1 MRRVRPRNRLNTRR
15 VDLTVGLAIGLAT
28 LISSTSVAQAQARRV
43 ELTFTPTAR
52 AQLAVF
58 VECPATARFRTV
70 RLTQAVA
77 VRGIGNRPGASQMN
91 SGYRWPYGRRD
102 GVLPIWGHRRVT
114 YGESPFRTVIFD
126 GRVSEGNASN
136 AGSPDEAL
144 NTPDDYFCLSF
155 TQENSTKDQL
165 DAVTCASQFASNK
178 GRYLTG
184 DEQANGYAEPF
195 ESAPA
200 VGTMRALPLTS
211 LYPPR
216 RDLPSCSDGACA
228 NSVDARGYNS
238 DARMAM
244 PELDAVTMATPSGD
258 VEQRVVFDVP
268 TDWPDGQCSVYVE
281 INVEGDH
288 NETFGPERFPTPTT
302 PTNGWDYW
310 AGAFGYPYRGQP
322 SVLYRAPFI
331 LAPAGGLW
339 TASAPEGFG
348 ALHGDQGDVLPTDAS
363 MTDEPDDAPGSGA
376 DRLRSVN
383 GARLTVRVPA
393 WDACRQPNPPAS
405 CGRECDPGDPTSCGD
420 ALRCTDEGLCVGM
433 CEGVEP
439 GSSVACGGACDPDIA
454 STCDEGLVCAEDGT
468 CVGRCEVVTPPEPVS
483 GLELSHYPN
492 RRLSHQYA
500 QLVFTAPMSTRG
512 IARYEVR
519 VGNEPIVD
527 TESFERALPAVEASM
542 EGAGLEL
549 PLDAVPGEQVASAFG
564 GLQPQQRYYVGVR
577 AFDECNVPSTISVA
591 EITADSQY
599 FTTVTPCFIATAA
612 YGTPMASQVGVLRAF
627 RDRFLMSHAPGRAL
641 VNAYYR
647 LAPYAA
653 DVIRDRPWLRS
664 LVRDL
669 LSPLV
674 AWAQ

>member
-1 MRRVRPRNRLNTRR
+1 LKTSR
-15 VDLTVGLAIGLAT
+15 VDALAGLAIALALT
-28 LISSTSVAQAQARRV
+28 SSTSFAQGQSRRV
-43 ELTFTPTAR
+43 ELSFTPAAR

-58 VECPATARFRTV
+58 VECPDAGRFQTV

-102 GVLPIWGHRRVT
+102 GVLPIWGHRRIAH
-114 YGESPFRTVIFD
+114 GGSPFRTVIFD
-126 GRVSEGNASN
+126 GRVSEGYASN
-136 AGSPDEAL
+136 AGSPDEAP

-155 TQENSTKDQL
+155 TNENADRDHL
-165 DAVTCASQFASNK
+165 DAVSCASQFASNK
-178 GRYLTG
+178 GRYLSE
-184 DEQANGYAEPF
+184 DEQVNGYAEPF

-200 VGTMRALPLTS
+200 MGTMRMLPLTS

-216 RDLPSCSDGACA
+216 RDLPACSNGFCM
-228 NSVDARGYNS
+228 NSVDAGGYNS
-238 DARMAM
+238 DARSAM
-244 PELDAVTMATPSGD
+244 PELDAVTMATPSSG
-258 VEQRVVFDVP
+258 VEQRIVFDVP
-268 TDWPDGQCSVYVE
+268 TDWPDGQCIAYVE
-281 INVEGDH
+281 INVEGDY
-288 NETFGPERFPTPTT
+288 NEAFGPATYPTPTA

-322 SVLYRAPFI
+322 SVLYGVPFT
-331 LAPAGGLW
+331 LAPSGGLW
-339 TASAPEGFG
+339 TADAPEGFG
-348 ALHGDQGDVLPTDAS
+348 AIHGDNGDVFPTDTS
-363 MTDEPDDAPGSGA
+363 MTDEPEDAPGSGA
-376 DRLRSVN
+376 DRLRNVN
-383 GARLTVRVPA
+383 GTRLTVRVPA

-405 CGRECDPGDPTSCGD
+405 CGHECDAGDPSSCGD
-420 ALRCTDEGLCVGM
+420 GLRCTEDGVCVGM

-454 STCDEGLVCAEDGT
+454 STCEEGLVCADGT

-483 GLELSHYPN
+483 ELRLSHYPN

-500 QLVFTAPMSTRG
+500 QLVFTVPTSARG

-519 VGNEPIVD
+519 VANEPIVD
-527 TESFERALPAVEASM
+527 ADSFERALPAVEATM

-549 PLDAVPGEQVASAFG
+549 PLDALPGEEVASAFG
-564 GLQPQQRYYVGVR
+564 GLLPQLHYYVGVR
-577 AFDECNVPSTISVA
+577 AFDECNVPSTIAVA
-591 EITADSQY
+591 EITTHAQY

-612 YGTPMASQVGVLRAF
+612 YGTPMASQVGTLRAF

-641 VNAYYR
+641 VNVYYR
-647 LAPYAA
+647 VGPYAA

-664 LVRDL
+664 LVRDM
-669 LSPLV
+669 LSPLI